1 MERQNN
7 APDTGAWEDVM
18 DKFCRQFKTSLEIR
32 GYSPNTVSRYVYC
45 LRSLLA
51 YCRRPADEVTVEDI
65 NAYQLYLT
73 KERGVTWSTFNVYV
87 FAIRFFFL
95 KTLKRDWQIDFVPYR
110 KTGRILP
117 EILNDRELVRLF
129 ECAGNLKHR
138 AILMTAYS
146 AGLRVSETVHLRV
159 NDIDSGRMLIR
170 VEQGK
175 GQKDRYV
182 PLSQT
187 VLPVL
192 REYWKK
198 WRPSAWLFEGRYPNT
213 PLHRASAALIFQ
225 KAKTKAQITKKV
237 SMHSL
242 RHSFASHLLEKGT
255 DIRSIQQLLGHRSL
269 SSTMIYTHVASNYLD
284 RAGSPLDTLNLQSEA
299 FLSSRRN

>member
-18 DKFCRQFKTSLEIR
+18 DKYCEQFKTSLQIR

-51 YCRRPADEVTVEDI
+51 YFRRPAEDLTVEDI

-73 KERGVTWSTFNVYV
+73 KEREVAWSTFNVHV

-95 KTLKRDWQIDFVPYR
+95 KTLKKDWQIDIIPYR
-110 KTGRILP
+110 KTGRMLP
-117 EILNDRELVRLF
+117 EILNETELVRLF
-129 ECAGNLKHR
+129 ECAGNLKAR
-138 AILMTAYS
+138 AVLMTTYS

-159 NDIDSGRMLIR
+159 SDIDSGRMLIR
-170 VEQGK
+170 IEQGK

-182 PLSQT
+182 PLSET
-187 VLPVL
+187 LLPVL
-192 REYWKK
+192 RKYWKL
-198 WRPSAWLFEGRYPNT
+198 WRPTEWLFEGQYPDT
-213 PLHRASAALIFQ
+213 PLNRASAALIFSRAR
-225 KAKTKAQITKKV
+225 KLARITKKV

-284 RAGSPLDTLNLQSEA
+284 RAGSPLDTLNLQGEVPPRPPRS
-299 FLSSRRN
+299 